1 MGRIPIVRFCHRS
14 RTLVLFLAFVIA
26 SAVVAVRPILAA
38 DESALSKEQIEQ
50 FLLNAEV
57 VAHKQS
63 KKGITLPFRLTL
75 SDGKMTHDA
84 SFQSIDEHKHEQKLS
99 SGQTE
104 YNFVDSY
111 KYNIAAFRL
120 AELLGLDDMVPV
132 YVERKWEGRRGSIS
146 WWLPVQMDEG
156 ERKKR
161 HVSPPDPDAWNKQMY
176 KVRVLDQL
184 VYDVDANLTN
194 VLITPDWKLWR
205 VDFSRAFRLY
215 GQLQEARDLV
225 RCDRQLLA
233 KLKALDGNELAA
245 RTEGFLTKPELKAV
259 LARRDKIV
267 AHFQKLIAEKGEDAV
282 LY

>member
-1 MGRIPIVRFCHRS
+1 M
-14 RTLVLFLAFVIA
+14 
-26 SAVVAVRPILAA
+26 VAVRPILAA